1 MENKEIVNTQKAIPI
16 VLLLCNPYLF
26 ITSQKVRDFLHPL
39 ISLSCHS
46 KYGWLFCELNLKL
59 PHQRQS
65 ARFFTE
71 KILFPRR
78 ITVLLFQYNF
88 ENKLLK
94 MFYNVISIQN
104 CYFQSYFA
112 SNEDQLNRLLSNKG
126 SACQC
131 TRGGFYPWI
140 QKITWRRKWQLTPVF
155 WPEKSHGQRSLVGYS
170 PGGHKDS
177 DTT

>member
-16 VLLLCNPYLF
+16 VLLLCNPHLF
-26 ITSQKVRDFLHPL
+26 ITSKKVRDLLHPL
-39 ISLSCHS
+39 ISLFCHS

-78 ITVLLFQYNF
+78 ITVSVFQYNF

-104 CYFQSYFA
+104 CYF
-112 SNEDQLNRLLSNKG
+112 
-126 SACQC
+126 
-131 TRGGFYPWI
+131 
-140 QKITWRRKWQLTPVF
+140 
-155 WPEKSHGQRSLVGYS
+155 
-170 PGGHKDS
+170 
-177 DTT
+177 